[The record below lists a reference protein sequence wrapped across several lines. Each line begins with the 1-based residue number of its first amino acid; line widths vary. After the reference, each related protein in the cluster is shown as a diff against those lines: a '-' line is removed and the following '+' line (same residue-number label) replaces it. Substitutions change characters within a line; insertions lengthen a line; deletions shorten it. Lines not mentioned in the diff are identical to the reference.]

1 MDNQKPETGRR
12 FFDWMRTTGLLRP
25 EESWVGGVFAGISA
39 KVGWDAALVRGLGVV
54 AFIIFFSP
62 AALLYGLAWI
72 LVPNREGRIHAQEAV
87 RGNYTS
93 GFVGGSILTVLGAL
107 NVFTP
112 ISVAGPLAVLLN
124 IVILGAVGWL
134 VYVVV
139 KNHRRD
145 SASATTGD
153 YGTGRHPKGSS
164 AAGSGGSMGKAG
176 AGDSTGTRSDGKPAW
191 YPKEQVTTTPGPA
204 PGSSTSTRRHDAA
217 YSGSASTGPASI
229 GPASMRAPKAPSGR
243 FEHSPRERAE
253 RRRRRQVSWG
263 LALLALPM
271 IAGLAWLGGGF
282 GLSGVTVALVA
293 TAGLV
298 VILGLAHF
306 TAALRGRPGTPG
318 LLALSTTVMLLLF
331 AGQTVSGF
339 GSGAN
344 HVFGNYDTSDTQVQS
359 AFSNTTVDLRDLAAV
374 DGADPAVWDAQVNQ
388 AFSNTSVIVPDDA
401 RVLISNGQALSNL
414 EIATQNDDRSQSGIS
429 GEDLVIGPAD
439 SENEIRLDLNSAFG
453 NTTIYDSTTYDQEAG
468 EQR

>member
-25 EESWVGGVFAGISA
+25 EETWVGGVFAGISA

-72 LVPNREGRIHAQEAV
+72 LVPNSEGRIHAQEAV

-93 GFVGGSILTVLGAL
+93 GFVGGSILAVLGAL

-124 IVILGAVGWL
+124 IVILGAVAWL
-134 VYVVV
+134 VYVTV
-139 KNHRRD
+139 KNHRKD
-145 SASATTGD
+145 SASGATSD
-153 YGTGRHPKGSS
+153 SATGRYPKNSS
-164 AAGSGGSMGKAG
+164 TAGSGGSTGKAG
-176 AGDSTGTRSDGKPAW
+176 AGDSAPTRSDGKPAW
-191 YPKEQVTTTPGPA
+191 YPKEQVTTTPGTT
-204 PGSSTSTRRHDAA
+204 SSSSD
-217 YSGSASTGPASI
+217 SARKQEYASSS
-229 GPASMRAPKAPSGR
+229 PVRAPKEPSGR
-243 FEHSPRERAE
+243 SEYSPRERAE

-263 LALLALPM
+263 LALLALP
-271 IAGLAWLGGGF
+271 IVIGLAWIGGGF

-298 VILGLAHF
+298 LILGLTHF

-318 LLALSTTVMLLLF
+318 LLALSTTVMLVLF
-331 AGQTVSGF
+331 AGQTASGF
-339 GSGAN
+339 GGGTN
-344 HVFGNYDTSDTQVQS
+344 HAFGSYDTSDTQVQS
-359 AFSNTTVDLRDLAAV
+359 VFSNTTVDLSELAALE
-374 DGADPAVWDAQVNQ
+374 GPADPAVWDAQVNQ

-414 EIATQNDDRSQSGIS
+414 EIATQSDSLEQSGIS
-429 GEDLVIGPAD
+429 GEDLWIGPAD
-439 SENEIRLDLNSAFG
+439 SENEIHLDLNSAFG
-453 NTTIYDSTTYDQEAG
+453 NTTVYDSSTYEEEAG

>member
-1 MDNQKPETGRR
+1 MDNHKPETGRR

-25 EESWVGGVFAGISA
+25 EETWVGGVFAGISA

-124 IVILGAVGWL
+124 IVILGAVAWL
-134 VYVVV
+134 VYVTV
-139 KNHRRD
+139 KNHRKG
-145 SASATTGD
+145 SASEATDGSP
-153 YGTGRHPKGSS
+153 TGRYPKSS
-164 AAGSGGSMGKAG
+164 SPAGSGGPSGKAG
-176 AGDSTGTRSDGKPAW
+176 AGDSAPTRSDGKPAW
-191 YPKEQVTTTPGPA
+191 YPKEQVTTTA
-204 PGSSTSTRRHDAA
+204 PEPTAGSSASARKQEYA
-217 YSGSASTGPASI
+217 GSASVQGP
-229 GPASMRAPKAPSGR
+229 KKPSGR
-243 FEHSPRERAE
+243 SEYSPRERAE

-263 LALLALPM
+263 LTLLALP
-271 IAGLAWLGGGF
+271 IVIGLAWLGGGF

-298 VILGLAHF
+298 LILGLTHF

-318 LLALSTTVMLLLF
+318 LLALSTTVMLVLF
-331 AGQTVSGF
+331 AGQTASGF
-339 GSGAN
+339 GGGTN
-344 HVFGNYDTSDTQVQS
+344 HAFGSYTTSETQVQS
-359 AFSNTTVDLRDLAAV
+359 VFSNTTVDLRELAAL
-374 DGADPAVWDAQVNQ
+374 DGPADPVVWDAQVNQ
-388 AFSNTSVIVPDDA
+388 AFSNTTVIVPDDA
-401 RVLISNGQALSNL
+401 QVLISNGQALSNL
-414 EIATQNDDRSQSGIS
+414 EIATQNDSWEQSGIS
-429 GEDLVIGPAD
+429 GEDLVIGPEN
-439 SENEIRLDLNSAFG
+439 SENEIHLDLNSAFG
-453 NTTIYDSTTYDQEAG
+453 NTTVYDSTTYEEEGG

>member
-25 EESWVGGVFAGISA
+25 EETWIGGVFAGISA

-93 GFVGGSILTVLGAL
+93 GFVGGMILTVLGAL

-124 IVILGAVGWL
+124 IVILGAVAWL
-134 VYVVV
+134 VYVTV
-139 KNHRRD
+139 KNHRKR
-145 SASATTGD
+145 SSSTTTGD
-153 YGTGRHPKGSS
+153 SDTGRYPTDSS
-164 AAGSGGSMGKAG
+164 PAGSDGSPGKAG
-176 AGDSTGTRSDGKPAW
+176 AGDSTPTRADGKPAW
-191 YPKEQVTTTPGPA
+191 YPRERVTTTAPGHTSDSSVSALKQDAAYPGPA
-204 PGSSTSTRRHDAA
+204 SV
-217 YSGSASTGPASI
+217 
-229 GPASMRAPKAPSGR
+229 RAPKQPSGR
-243 FEHSPRERAE
+243 SEYSPRERAE
-253 RRRRRQVSWG
+253 RRRRRQLSWG

-271 IAGLAWLGGGF
+271 VVGLSWLAGGF

-298 VILGLAHF
+298 LLLGLTHF

-318 LLALSTTVMLLLF
+318 LLALSTTVMLVLF

-339 GSGAN
+339 GGGTN
-344 HVFGNYDTSDTQVQS
+344 HAFGNYRTSETQVQS
-359 AFSNTTVDLRDLAAV
+359 AFSNTTVDLRELAALE
-374 DGADPAVWDAQVNQ
+374 GPSDPAVWDAQVNQ

-414 EIATQNDDRSQSGIS
+414 EISTQNDHREQSGIS
-429 GEDLVIGPAD
+429 GEDLMIGPAD
-439 SENEIRLDLNSAFG
+439 SENEIHLDLNSAFG
-453 NTTIYDSTTYDQEAG
+453 NTTIYDSTTYDQEGG

>member
-25 EESWVGGVFAGISA
+25 EETWVGGVFAGIAA
-39 KVGWDAALVRGLGVV
+39 KVGWDTALVRGLGVV

-72 LVPNREGRIHAQEAV
+72 LVPNREGRIHTQEAV

-93 GFVGGSILTVLGAL
+93 GFVGGTILTVLGAL

-124 IVILGAVGWL
+124 IVILGAVAWL
-134 VYVVV
+134 VYVTV
-139 KNHRRD
+139 KNHRKR
-145 SASATTGD
+145 SSSTTTGGSRGGS
-153 YGTGRHPKGSS
+153 YPKDSS
-164 AAGSGGSMGKAG
+164 PAGSGGAAGKAG
-176 AGDSTGTRSDGKPAW
+176 AGDSAPARADGKPAW
-191 YPKEQVTTTPGPA
+191 YPREQATTTATGATPDSSVSGLEHDPA
-204 PGSSTSTRRHDAA
+204 HS
-217 YSGSASTGPASI
+217 
-229 GPASMRAPKAPSGR
+229 GPASMRATKAPSRR

-263 LALLALPM
+263 LALLALP
-271 IAGLAWLGGGF
+271 IVVGLAWLAGGF

-298 VILGLAHF
+298 LLLGLTHF

-318 LLALSTTVMLLLF
+318 LLALSTTVMLVLF

-339 GSGAN
+339 GGGTN
-344 HVFGNYDTSDTQVQS
+344 HAFGNYRTSETQVQS
-359 AFSNTTVDLRDLAAV
+359 AFSNTTVDLRELAALE
-374 DGADPAVWDAQVNQ
+374 GPSDPAVWDAQVNQ

-414 EIATQNDDRSQSGIS
+414 EISTQNDHREQSGIS

-439 SENEIRLDLNSAFG
+439 SENEIHLDLNSAFG
-453 NTTIYDSTTYDQEAG
+453 NTTIYDSTTYDQEGG